1 MWGIRGNDVP
11 LHLTMRQLAAFLL
24 FLLLLLSCTDGERMR
39 QRLNDLQAANQAD
52 SLLTDDSLA
61 LALTD
66 YFDRHGTPNEQMLAH
81 YLLGRTYADMG
92 EAPAALGEY
101 HRAAECA
108 DTTSSDCDYRLL
120 ARIHGQTANLFY
132 YQALYKNQLAE
143 LVKTERYAWKANDSV
158 IAINTLNEKAF
169 AYRQMKMLDSA
180 YVLRNKAVLQFHEA
194 GYHKYAAVTEGLL
207 IPIQIELGLFEEAGK
222 SIKNYESFSGLFDE
236 NGNIESGREIYY
248 YYKGLYYLNK
258 NLPDSAEILLRKELR
273 DAKDLNNQLAGSKGL
288 MMLFKN
294 LQKKDSVLKYA
305 ETCYNLN
312 DSVTK
317 HFESDAILRTNAI
330 YNYERNMHIA
340 NQKTIEA
347 EKAKYAILLL
357 LLVIIIILFAVYFVY
372 AQIRKR
378 QEKMFQ
384 KYQRESRQLQQLN
397 ALHQTL
403 KAENAQQ
410 ETVINE
416 LEGQI
421 EQLRTSVNNYKKENS
436 QRIKVQIE
444 ESLRDAYI
452 TRKFVAM
459 ENPPFPKP
467 TEEDWTA
474 LCNLVEQEIPCFH
487 STLQSENCSLT
498 VSEYRIS
505 VLVRLHFKPSSIAL
519 FMDKDLSH
527 ISKIRQRLYQKLF
540 QSEGSSKDFDKK
552 ILSIF

>member
-1 MWGIRGNDVP
+1 MKYVV
-11 LHLTMRQLAAFLL
+11 AC
-24 FLLLLLSCTDGERMR
+24 LLLLLTLAACTDGERMR
-39 QRLNDLQAANQAD
+39 RELSELQARNQTD
-52 SLLTDDSLA
+52 SLMTNDSLA
-61 LALTD
+61 LILTD
-66 YFDRHGTPNEQMLAH
+66 YFDRHGTPNEKMLAH

-92 EAPAALGEY
+92 EAPAALDEY
-101 HRAAECA
+101 HQAIECA
-108 DTTSSDCDYRLL
+108 DTTSSDCDYSLL

-143 LVKTERYAWKANDSV
+143 LAKTEKYAWKAKDSV

-207 IPIQIELGLFEEAGK
+207 IPIQIELGLYEETGK

-236 NGNIESGREIYY
+236 NGNIQSGREIYY

-258 NLPDSAEILLRKELR
+258 ILPDSAEYYFRKELR
-273 DAKDLNNQLAGSKGL
+273 DTKDLNNQLAGSKGL

-312 DSVTK
+312 DSVTT
-317 HFESDAILRTNAI
+317 HLESDAILRTNAL

-340 NQKTIEA
+340 KQKTIEA
-347 EKAKYAILLL
+347 EKAKYAIILL
-357 LLVIIIILFAVYFVY
+357 LLVIITILFTIYIIYV
-372 AQIRKR
+372 QLRKR
-378 QEKMFQ
+378 QEKLFQ
-384 KYQRESRQLQQLN
+384 RYLRENRQLQQLH

-403 KAENAQQ
+403 KAESAQQ

-421 EQLRTSVNNYKKENS
+421 EQLKTSVNNYRKENS
-436 QRIKVQIE
+436 QRIKAQIE
-444 ESLRDAYI
+444 ETLRDAFI
-452 TRKFVAM
+452 TQKFVAM
-459 ENPPFPKP
+459 ENPPFAKP
-467 TEEDWTA
+467 TEEDWAA
-474 LCNLVEQEIPCFH
+474 LCNLVEQEIPCFYA
-487 STLQSENCSLT
+487 TLQPENCSL
-498 VSEYRIS
+498 SALEYRIS

-519 FMDKDLSH
+519 FVDKDLSH
-527 ISKIRQRLYQKLF
+527 ISKIRQRLYQKIF

-552 ILSIF
+552 ILSVF